1 MTSDSQLDPTT
12 LDGLGG
18 DYWAHARREYLS
30 GVTAASICQR
40 YGMSL
45 SSFRLHARVGG
56 WRRMDQ
62 TDCDVPPEPGEYHPD
77 DRVGFAD
84 LADEAFL
91 NIRRALGMGRAA
103 EAATWLRVYDKLA
116 DRARAQV
123 MAALPDV
130 APPTLESSR
139 APLRLVSVD
148 PVDAQEISALCEDP
162 TPGSEELDSLHPVF
176 SESNP
181 AVDADPRPALS
192 PRIHPRPETSAPP
205 PSSPDPRRHSCGESA
220 RTAR

>member
-1 MTSDSQLDPTT
+1 MTSTSQLDPTT

-18 DYWAHARREYLS
+18 DYWDHARREYLS

-40 YGMSL
+40 YGMSM

-62 TDCDVPPEPGEYHPD
+62 TDCDVAPEPGEYHPD

-91 NIRRALGMGRAA
+91 NIRRALGMGRAS

-116 DRARAQV
+116 DRARPQV
-123 MAALPDV
+123 MAELPDV
-130 APPTLESSR
+130 APPALESSR

-148 PVDAQEISALCEDP
+148 PVESQKISALRDDLTTE
-162 TPGSEELDSLHPVF
+162 SEELDSLHPVF
-176 SESNP
+176 SGSNP
-181 AVDADPRPALS
+181 ALWPVPASGLNPRTRPG
-192 PRIHPRPETSAPP
+192 PETPAPP
-205 PSSPDPRRHSCGESA
+205 PSSPDPGRHCDGESA
-220 RTAR
+220 RSG